1 MVRSPDE
8 QEQNNAGY
16 KSVKRPRPLLFMN
29 TSATRVSD
37 QRSEPG
43 DVQGFD
49 FESPIPQVAEQYS
62 LEFLPSNMWP
72 ADTKIHWGRLQYWH
86 AKFTRKIRKPKHYA
100 PDLMN
105 HNRWVQFVRLNC
117 RDTVR

>member
-49 FESPIPQVAEQYS
+49 FESPIPQEPYQFK
-62 LEFLPSNMWP
+62 LECNAISKRPENPTL
-72 ADTKIHWGRLQYWH
+72 HWR
-86 AKFTRKIRKPKHYA
+86 
-100 PDLMN
+100 
-105 HNRWVQFVRLNC
+105 
-117 RDTVR
+117 

>member
-16 KSVKRPRPLLFMN
+16 KSVKRPRPLSFMN

-49 FESPIPQVAEQYS
+49 FESPIP
-62 LEFLPSNMWP
+62 
-72 ADTKIHWGRLQYWH
+72 
-86 AKFTRKIRKPKHYA
+86 
-100 PDLMN
+100 
-105 HNRWVQFVRLNC
+105 
-117 RDTVR
+117 